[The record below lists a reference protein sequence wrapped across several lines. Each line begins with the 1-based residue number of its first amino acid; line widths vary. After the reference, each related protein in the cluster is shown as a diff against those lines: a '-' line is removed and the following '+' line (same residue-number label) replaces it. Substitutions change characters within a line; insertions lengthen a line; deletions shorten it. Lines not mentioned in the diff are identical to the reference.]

1 MSWTS
6 VSLALFEFVL
16 SAVLGLL
23 VVYVNYRL
31 FIRTNPDYHA
41 EEEMKK
47 NNLGVAALLAALL
60 VSAGLIVREG
70 IYPVTNLVRLYFTSP
85 VDYVAGWQLVVLIL
99 CHLAVVFI
107 VAVYTISLSLRFWGR
122 LTPNIAEGE
131 ELKKGNLAVGIVLAG
146 VVAVMALFIS
156 DGLSRLTK
164 SLIPQPQIGHVEYQ
178 R

>member
-6 VSLALFEFVL
+6 VLLALFEFVV

-23 VVYVNYRL
+23 VVYVNYRM
-31 FIRTNPDYHA
+31 FIATNPDYHA

-47 NNLGVAALLAALL
+47 NNLGVAVLLAALL

-70 IYPVTNLVRLYFTSP
+70 VYPVTNLVRLYFTSP
-85 VDYVAGWQLVVLIL
+85 VEYVSGWQLVLLVLA
-99 CHLAVVFI
+99 HVGVVFV

-122 LTPNIAEGE
+122 LTPNIAEGQ
-131 ELKKGNLAVGIVLAG
+131 ELRKGNLAVGIVLAG

-156 DGLSRLTK
+156 DGISRLSK
-164 SLIPQPQIGHVEYQ
+164 SLIPQPSIGHVQFQ

>member
-1 MSWTS
+1 MNWISIALS
-6 VSLALFEFVL
+6 LFEFVL
-16 SAVLGLL
+16 SAALGLL

-31 FIRTNPDYHA
+31 FIATNRDYNA

-47 NNLGVAALLAALL
+47 NNLGVAILLAALL

-70 IYPVTNLVRLYFTSP
+70 VYPVVNLLRLYVTAS
-85 VDYVAGWQLVVLIL
+85 VEYLNGWQLIL
-99 CHLAVVFI
+99 LMVGHLTLVFI
-107 VAVYTISLSLRFWGR
+107 VAVYTISLSLRFWGK
-122 LTPNIAEGE
+122 LTPDINEGE

-156 DGLSRLTK
+156 DAISRLTK
-164 SLIPQPQIGHVEYQ
+164 SLIPQPSIGHVEFT

>member
-6 VSLALFEFVL
+6 IALALFEFVL

-31 FIRTNPDYHA
+31 FIATNPDYNA
-41 EEEMKK
+41 EDEMKK
-47 NNLGVAALLAALL
+47 NNAGVAVLLSALL

-70 IYPVTNLVRLYFTSP
+70 VYPVSNLVRLYFTSP
-85 VDYVAGWQLVVLIL
+85 VDYVNGWQLAGLIV
-99 CHLAVVFI
+99 CHLLLVFV

-122 LTPNIAEGE
+122 LTPDISEGQ

-156 DGLSRLTK
+156 DGISRLTK
-164 SLIPQPQIGHVEYQ
+164 SLIPQPSIGHVEFA

>member
-1 MSWTS
+1 MNWTS
-6 VSLALFEFVL
+6 ITLALFEFVL

-31 FIRTNPDYHA
+31 FISTNPDYDA

-47 NNLGVAALLAALL
+47 NNVGVAILLSALL

-70 IYPVTNLVRLYFTSP
+70 VYPVSNLVRLYFTSP
-85 VDYVAGWQLVVLIL
+85 VDYVNGWQLVLL
-99 CHLAVVFI
+99 ALGHLLLVFI

-122 LTPNIAEGE
+122 LTPNISEGA

-146 VVAVMALFIS
+146 VVAVMAIFIS
-156 DGLSRLTK
+156 DGISRLTK
-164 SLIPQPQIGHVEYQ
+164 TLIPQPSIGHVEFQ

>member
-1 MSWTS
+1 MNWTS
-6 VSLALFEFVL
+6 ITLALFEFVL
-16 SAVLGLL
+16 SAGLGLL

-31 FIRTNPDYHA
+31 FISTNPDYDA

-47 NNLGVAALLAALL
+47 NNVGVAILLSSLL

-70 IYPVTNLVRLYFTSP
+70 VYPVTNLVRLYFTAP
-85 VDYVAGWQLVVLIL
+85 VDYVDGWQLALLIAG
-99 CHLAVVFI
+99 HLLLVFI

-122 LTPNIAEGE
+122 LTPNISEGA

-146 VVAVMALFIS
+146 VVAVMAIFIS
-156 DGLSRLTK
+156 DGISRLTK
-164 SLIPQPQIGHVEYQ
+164 TLIPQPSIGHVEFQ

>member
-1 MSWTS
+1 MNAASIA
-6 VSLALFEFVL
+6 LALFEFVV
-16 SAVLGLL
+16 SATLGLL

-31 FIRTNPDYHA
+31 FISTNPDYHA

-47 NNLGVAALLAALL
+47 NNVGVAVLLAALL

-70 IYPVTNLVRLYFTSP
+70 VYPVTNLVRLYFTSP
-85 VDYVAGWQLVVLIL
+85 VDYVAGWQLVLLIA
-99 CHLAVVFI
+99 CHLLLVFV

-122 LTPNIAEGE
+122 LTPNISEGQ

-164 SLIPQPQIGHVEYQ
+164 SLIPQPSIGHVEFA

>member
-1 MSWTS
+1 MNWTS
-6 VSLALFEFVL
+6 IGLALFEFVL

-23 VVYVNYRL
+23 VVYVNYRM
-31 FIRTNPDYHA
+31 FIATNPDYDA

-47 NNLGVAALLAALL
+47 GNLGVAALLAALL

-70 IYPVTNLVRLYFTSP
+70 VYPVSNLVRLYFTSP
-85 VDYVAGWQLVVLIL
+85 VEYVSGWQLILLIL
-99 CHLAVVFI
+99 THLLLVFV

-122 LTPNIAEGE
+122 LTPNIAEGQ
-131 ELKKGNLAVGIVLAG
+131 ELKKGNLGVGLVLAG

-156 DGLSRLTK
+156 DGISKLTK
-164 SLIPQPQIGHVEYQ
+164 SLIPQPSIGHVQFQ

>member
-1 MSWTS
+1 MNWISIA
-6 VSLALFEFVL
+6 LALFEFVL
-16 SAVLGLL
+16 SAALGLL

-31 FIRTNPDYHA
+31 FIATNRDYNA

-47 NNLGVAALLAALL
+47 NNIGVAILLAALL

-70 IYPVTNLVRLYFTSP
+70 IYPVVNLVRLYVTAP
-85 VDYVAGWQLVVLIL
+85 VDYVSGWQLALLIVG
-99 CHLAVVFI
+99 HLGLVFV

-122 LTPNIAEGE
+122 LTPNVDEGA

-156 DGLSRLTK
+156 EGISRLTK
-164 SLIPQPQIGHVEYQ
+164 ALIPQPSIGHVEFT

>member
-1 MSWTS
+1 MSLMS

-23 VVYVNYRL
+23 VVYVNYRM

-47 NNLGVAALLAALL
+47 NNLGVAMLLAALL

-70 IYPVTNLVRLYFTSP
+70 IYPVTNLVRLYFTAP
-85 VDYVAGWQLVVLIL
+85 VEYVKGWQLVVLIL
-99 CHLAVVFI
+99 SHIAIVFVVAI
-107 VAVYTISLSLRFWGR
+107 YTISLSLRFWGR
-122 LTPNIAEGE
+122 LTPDIAEGQ
-131 ELKKGNLAVGIVLAG
+131 ELKKGNAAVGIVLAG
-146 VVAVMALFIS
+146 VVAVMAIFIS

-164 SLIPQPQIGHVEYQ
+164 ALIPQPSIGHVQFQ